1 MRALIDGGADVNI
14 QFNGWAAI
22 AFATEFANDNEGGT
36 CCLWARSAL
45 SIPSIRMADVALL
58 SLFRYGG
65 NPDVAGGRGQPAARG
80 LEWLQ
85 RGHAGGH
92 GRAARHAAGCGR

>member
-1 MRALIDGGADVNI
+1 MAAQHGHEDVMRALIDGGADVNI

-45 SIPSIRMADVALL
+45 SIRPLDS
-58 SLFRYGG
+58 
-65 NPDVAGGRGQPAARG
+65 RG
-80 LEWLQ
+80 
-85 RGHAGGH
+85 
-92 GRAARHAAGCGR
+92 